1 MNGAL
6 LSSKKMDYCTPGG
19 FFRELDK
26 EFHFTLDAAATEKSA
41 KCAAFYT
48 PETDGLHS
56 PWNIAG
62 GGCGIL
68 QSAVWPRDW
77 EVGAQGVGGSQERNH
92 HCAAHSSQ
100 NGHKLFSR
108 LHTGPRGNTVGA
120 RAAAVR
126 GRRWD
131 SLSARAV
138 PIHGSGLQRKGRES
152 WRLRER
158 WRYLTRSTKRGT
170 RTWNR

>member
-41 KCAAFYT
+41 KCAAFYS
-48 PETDGLHS
+48 PEMDGLHS
-56 PWNIAG
+56 PWNPAG
-62 GGCGIL
+62 GGCCIL
-68 QSAVWPRDW
+68 QPAVWQRDR
-77 EVGAQGVGGSQERNH
+77 EVGAQGVGGSQERNN
-92 HCAAHSSQ
+92 HCAAHSGQ
-100 NGHKLFSR
+100 NGHELFSR

-131 SLSARAV
+131 CLSASAV
-138 PIHGSGLQRKGRES
+138 PVHGSGLQRKGREA
-152 WRLRER
+152 
-158 WRYLTRSTKRGT
+158 
-170 RTWNR
+170 